1 VLRRCAII
9 ALAGAAL
16 MAGCTEAGQA
26 GEPASACQASLRADE
41 AKVRTERWDP
51 PTELPDL
58 GEYLEIHWQAR
69 AAGDPC
75 DRAPGPTD
83 WRYQGVVKL
92 KPADAKAL
100 AEQYD
105 WGAVEAS
112 ADPNDPDTPAQLWD
126 ALKPFV
132 PADVRWRHSRIYDQE
147 EPQIR
152 WRTFYFDPDRA
163 VAWFALYDH

>member
-1 VLRRCAII
+1 MCLVRRGPIAAVVAVLVA
-9 ALAGAAL
+9 AGV
-16 MAGCTEAGQA
+16 AGCTEAGKA
-26 GEPASACQASLRADE
+26 AEPPSACQASVQAGE

-51 PTELPDL
+51 PAELPDL
-58 GEYLEIHWQAR
+58 GDYLEIHWQAR

-83 WRYQGVVKL
+83 WVYQGVVKL
-92 KPADAKAL
+92 RPDDARKL
-100 AEQYD
+100 AEQYE
-105 WGAVEAS
+105 WGAAS
-112 ADPNDPDTPAQLWD
+112 ELDPPGPMWD

-132 PADVRWRHSRIYDQE
+132 PDGVVWRRSRIYDQE

-152 WRTFYFDPDRA
+152 WRNLSFDPDRA